1 MKKLLLLLILSLGLT
16 SISNASH
23 TLSKSSSSKELVPN
37 TLKQIKVVKDW
48 EPVADFNAL
57 KEFATT
63 IPIVLYLRKW
73 NNQYGCINRIKN
85 VNGEYT
91 PSQNEFSQK
100 QWFTCQMYIH
110 GLVAYKPQILGDILL
125 SWSTPN
131 NDPMVCTTPQDPNY
145 NGCGYHIPSA
155 LGTLAQSYSVWYDEI
170 NFTPKERE
178 RVDGYMTKKLME
190 QKYPILSHNTQP
202 CDINNI
208 HSIFEEG
215 TDLDSCGH
223 PRSKVAVGA
232 IMLGFRLENQTLLD
246 KGHDEIYLIHA
257 FINENGIM
265 LQEAKRGA
273 QSPNYYWDYS
283 LYHSLLAGIYATVGY
298 DYFEHILP
306 HGAKP
311 FEVLNFQYRLLK
323 DFTLTAPWAHDDKT
337 PGMYQYNTISGLTQE
352 QYEKTYNAKNYYQ
365 FGKGDT
371 QFIRAHTEF
380 VKRYMPS
387 IYVKNHKTFFNK
399 KGPENWT
406 NYPTAN
412 NANSG
417 IHPYLLYIGNNSAE
431 IKIDE
436 ARLQEKVNHQLISE
450 LSIFEIDG
458 ETFNLALDKGDFIET
473 GPFELERS
481 AEYLKPWQLHKAAVQ
496 GSLRMKNSK
505 KINFNSLVFKQADTK
520 EKKLVINVGEMSI
533 ERHSDSLQKKCGPKV
548 MEWGWLSFI
557 SQTNDI
563 KSAKNQ
569 QCIYDYFKEAN
580 DKESFDL
587 FQAVLGGTDS
597 ILDYLQTNV
606 EP

>member
-1 MKKLLLLLILSLGLT
+1 
-16 SISNASH
+16 
-23 TLSKSSSSKELVPN
+23 
-37 TLKQIKVVKDW
+37 
-48 EPVADFNAL
+48 
-57 KEFATT
+57 
-63 IPIVLYLRKW
+63 
-73 NNQYGCINRIKN
+73 
-85 VNGEYT
+85 
-91 PSQNEFSQK
+91 
-100 QWFTCQMYIH
+100 MYIH

-215 TDLDSCGH
+215 TGLDSCGH

-265 LQEAKRGA
+265 LQEASRGA

-520 EKKLVINVGEMSI
+520 EKKLVINVGEMSL

-563 KSAKNQ
+563 VNARSQ
-569 QCIYDYFKEAN
+569 QCIHDYFKEAN
-580 DKESFDL
+580 DKGSFEL
-587 FQAVLGGTDS
+587 FKAVLSGTDS
-597 ILDYLQTNV
+597 ILDYLKAEV
-606 EP
+606 IE